1 MIRFTFRKRF
11 MEPKSNTSPAD
22 HRSTAASAARER
34 AISAQALREAL
45 DAAETEFAWCL
56 RVVGAFSGYN
66 AKEISGDDIVGF
78 QTRLYK
84 PIADLEKLY
93 RRIKREE
100 KRLIRE
106 KARFKPHWF
115 AKRMATLAAYSK
127 KIRDGLTLGRAIGDG
142 YAWFFYERD
151 PNLIDEHLKLQPQPL
166 LPADLGGA
174 GERIILENVQGIDG
188 KLLLYHG
195 ITSILRIGDITFI
208 DLTTMRVA
216 CMGELK
222 TSRIDPKQINISMSL
237 IAGAED
243 QFPTFPISENR
254 EASEPPAPPSAS
266 MQRRFE
272 RQKKVMQESVVRAR
286 DERAGLTIEDQMGF
300 HFRELEDV
308 VKRSRPDAF
317 EYVQA
322 GEGLIIGAWRLPSP
336 KSLGSPS
343 PEKALRRMAEL
354 AKGVPSWAM
363 KILDRESQW
372 NSISYAG
379 LGGDETLT
387 ARAFG
392 LPFFA
397 WPVDP
402 DVLADIGFGRVV
414 VITLFNSGH
423 MIKRLSEKGYAIEV
437 DEKGCLTRAHKEV
450 DGKII
455 ELGNYD
461 FFLSLV
467 QWALMTEDA
476 VMSMIDETIAATAQV
491 PQDGHPAQIQFR
503 PRIRRSTARDARRPE
518 AAACA

>member
-1 MIRFTFRKRF
+1 
-11 MEPKSNTSPAD
+11 MERTLNG
-22 HRSTAASAARER
+22 ASADNQSGTGAARDRTVSAR
-34 AISAQALREAL
+34 AVREAL
-45 DAAETEFAWCL
+45 DAAEKEFAWCQ

-66 AKEISGDDIVGF
+66 TEEITGDDIVSF

-84 PIADLEKLY
+84 PIADLEQLY

-127 KIRDGLTLGRAIGDG
+127 KIRDGLMLGRAIGDG

-195 ITSILRIGDITFI
+195 ITSILRIGDITFV

-216 CMGELK
+216 CLGELK
-222 TSRIDPKQINISMSL
+222 TSRIDPKEINISISL
-237 IAGAED
+237 IAGAKD
-243 QFPTFPISENR
+243 QFPKFPISEKR
-254 EASEPPAPPSAS
+254 EASIPPTPSSAS
-266 MQRRFE
+266 MQTRFE

-286 DERAGLTIEDQMGF
+286 DERAGLTIENQLGF

-322 GEGLIIGAWRLPSP
+322 GNGLIIGAWRLPP
-336 KSLGSPS
+336 TSLGSPP
-343 PEKALRRMAEL
+343 PEKALRRVATLTED
-354 AKGVPSWAM
+354 VPSWAM
-363 KILDRESQW
+363 KILNRGSPW
-372 NSISYAG
+372 NSISYGG
-379 LGGDETLT
+379 LGGDESLPV
-387 ARAFG
+387 RSSE

-423 MIKRLSEKGYAIEV
+423 MIKRLSEKGYVIEV
-437 DEKGCLTRAHKEV
+437 DEQGRLKRAHKEV
-450 DGKII
+450 DGKIL

-467 QWALMTEDA
+467 QWALMTEDS
-476 VMSMIDETIAATAQV
+476 VMSMIDETIAATTQV

-503 PRIRRSTARDARRPE
+503 PRIRRSTARDVQRREEPL
-518 AAACA
+518 CA